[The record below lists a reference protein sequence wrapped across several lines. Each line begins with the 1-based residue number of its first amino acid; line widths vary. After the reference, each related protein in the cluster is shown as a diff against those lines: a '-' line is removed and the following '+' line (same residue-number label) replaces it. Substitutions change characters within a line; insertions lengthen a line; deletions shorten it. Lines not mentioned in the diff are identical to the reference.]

1 MSSSFQQHLGT
12 NYVPSE
18 GKARQIQDFL
28 DISSKEVHAI
38 DAEIN
43 QLQQQLEL
51 LQAKRLKI
59 SDLAEQ
65 HRALLSPA
73 RRLSRDILEVIF
85 LACLPTDRN
94 PCMSATE
101 APMLLTRISSS
112 WRNIAHSTPRL
123 WAAIH
128 IAFPG
133 ISMKSYQHD
142 ARSYLAVQE
151 AQLRLKLSQLEA
163 GIKKWLERTSTCPLT
178 ISVYQNSNWV
188 GCSGIHRQS
197 TF

>member
-1 MSSSFQQHLGT
+1 MTSSFWQQHLGT
-12 NYVPSE
+12 NYVPSVGE
-18 GKARQIQDFL
+18 ARQIQEFI
-28 DISSKEVHAI
+28 DISSKEIHII

-65 HRALLSPA
+65 HRALISPV

-101 APMLLTRISSS
+101 VPMLLTQISSS
-112 WRNIAHSTPRL
+112 WRNITHSTPRL

-128 IAFPG
+128 VAFPG
-133 ISMKSYQHD
+133 
-142 ARSYLAVQE
+142 
-151 AQLRLKLSQLEA
+151 
-163 GIKKWLERTSTCPLT
+163 
-178 ISVYQNSNWV
+178 
-188 GCSGIHRQS
+188 
-197 TF
+197 